1 MPSESCNKVSA
12 REIWQYV
19 RTRAFEVDNNQLD
32 GSRVDSGCRGVMLP
46 GFRVTTVSWWHR
58 SLLFSRR
65 EVEPRKAEGLVRTA
79 WSVGGRGRADM
90 RASRPAEPRR
100 PPPLSAALLH
110 FPSTTA
116 LGRGARGGGR
126 WRPPRAKPNPFF
138 YVLNPRLLAMLRF
151 SLI

>member
-1 MPSESCNKVSA
+1 MQSEDNAPARMPSESCNKVSA

-65 EVEPRKAEGLVRTA
+65 EGSPERLRGSSGRRGPSEAGAGLTCGRLAPRSHAARP
-79 WSVGGRGRADM
+79 R
-90 RASRPAEPRR
+90 SRPHSCTSRR
-100 PPPLSAALLH
+100 PRLWDEVAEEEADGDHRALSPILS
-110 FPSTTA
+110 FTS
-116 LGRGARGGGR
+116 
-126 WRPPRAKPNPFF
+126 
-138 YVLNPRLLAMLRF
+138 
-151 SLI
+151 